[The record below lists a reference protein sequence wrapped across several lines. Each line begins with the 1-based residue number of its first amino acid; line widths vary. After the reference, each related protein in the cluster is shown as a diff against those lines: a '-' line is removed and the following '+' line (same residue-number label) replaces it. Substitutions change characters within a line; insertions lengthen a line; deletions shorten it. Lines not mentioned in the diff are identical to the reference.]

1 MAPSRRCRLSTRSDG
16 SIGSGRGFCER
27 RRPDGRLRL
36 AQRRCASRL
45 PSPMVTRKYPV
56 GFPFI
61 SGSTTGL
68 CSMPFPAMLAA
79 SAAIS
84 ASGCAV
90 LRTLRGDFLSCPAER
105 RGRCRWLL
113 ARHGGFPHQGQR
125 NNFRPVRC
133 GVRRARA
140 EVAAYADCTESQMMA
155 MFGWTDPKMPAHYI
169 AQANR
174 ERLGISGIE
183 KMVTFDQSQSLEHWL
198 TAPRANGTRTPSG
211 NGVVTFPVTPR
222 KKPNHFNVKCGFVVR
237 SEGLEPPRFY
247 SLPPQGS
254 ASTNS
259 ATSALGYRPE
269 GLASAGSTAP
279 M

>member
-1 MAPSRRCRLSTRSDG
+1 MRKPPTLANGDKEIPSGLSLHL
-16 SIGSGRGFCER
+16 GF
-27 RRPDGRLRL
+27 DH
-36 AQRRCASRL
+36 
-45 PSPMVTRKYPV
+45 
-56 GFPFI
+56 
-61 SGSTTGL
+61 
-68 CSMPFPAMLAA
+68 
-79 SAAIS
+79 
-84 ASGCAV
+84 
-90 LRTLRGDFLSCPAER
+90 RTLQHAVSGDAGGKRRDISFRVRRFAHIARGLLELSSGTSR
-105 RGRCRWLL
+105 RCRWLL

-211 NGVVTFPVTPR
+211 NGVVTFPGNTQ
-222 KKPNHFNVKCGFVVR
+222 KK
-237 SEGLEPPRFY
+237 
-247 SLPPQGS
+247 
-254 ASTNS
+254 A
-259 ATSALGYRPE
+259 
-269 GLASAGSTAP
+269 
-279 M
+279 